1 MTSFQHQNRPSS
13 QLVSEF
19 ISIVGEPFATID
31 PDPAAPYLN
40 ERRGVFHGRAR
51 SFLRPGT
58 VAEVSEILRLADQ
71 TKTAIVPHGGNTGL
85 VGGQTPDRSGD
96 QIVVALDR
104 LDRIRSVDS
113 DGDTMTVEAGVTL
126 RRAREAAAT
135 AGRLFPL
142 AIGSMDTCQIGGNV
156 SSNAGGIAVLS
167 YGSTR
172 HLVLGLEVVLPGGE
186 IINGLRAVRKDNA
199 GYDLKQLFIGAE
211 GTLGIITAA
220 TLKLFP
226 TPRGQAT
233 AFVGVASPA
242 EALSLFHVARGRV
255 SFELTSFELMPRICL
270 DYCLRHLD
278 NAEDP
283 LSEPHPWYVIA
294 EMSSGR
300 SAESAH
306 EDFDRI
312 LDEGRR
318 MGAVRDATVAVTES
332 QRRALWR
339 LRYSLSDV
347 QRPEGVSIK
356 HDISVPISAI
366 PEFIA
371 AASAAVTELIPGCR
385 PVPFGHLGDGNIHF
399 NISQPEKGDGGTFR
413 AREKDL
419 NKVIFGLVEKHGGSI
434 AAEHGVGQMKRD
446 ILPTVR
452 GPAEIGAMRN
462 IKAAL
467 DPNNIMN
474 PGKVL

>member
-1 MTSFQHQNRPSS
+1 MALIKHQNRPSP
-13 QLVSEF
+13 QLVSDF
-19 ISIVGEPFATID
+19 VSIVGESFATID
-31 PDPAAPYLN
+31 PDRAAPYLN
-40 ERRGVFHGRAR
+40 ERRGVFHGRACAC
-51 SFLRPGT
+51 LRPGS
-58 VAEVSEILRLADQ
+58 VAEVSAILRLADK
-71 TKTAIVPHGGNTGL
+71 TRTAIVPHGGNTGL
-85 VGGQTPDRSGD
+85 VGGQIPDGSGD
-96 QIVVALDR
+96 QIVVAVDR
-104 LDRIRSVDS
+104 LDRIRRVDPE
-113 DGDTMTVEAGVTL
+113 GDSMTVEAGVTL
-126 RRAREAAAT
+126 GSAREAAA
-135 AGRLFPL
+135 AADRLFPL
-142 AIGSMDTCQIGGNV
+142 AIGSMEACQIGGNV

-172 HLVLGLEVVLPGGE
+172 NLVLGLEVVLPSGE
-186 IINGLRAVRKDNA
+186 VINGLRALRKDNA

-211 GTLGIITAA
+211 GTLGIVTAA

-226 TPRGQAT
+226 SPQGHAT

-242 EALSLFHVARGRV
+242 DALALFHAARSRI

-270 DYCLRHLD
+270 DFCLRHLEG
-278 NAEDP
+278 AADP
-283 LSEPHPWYVIA
+283 LAEPHPWYVIA

-300 SAESAH
+300 SVEAAH
-306 EDFDRI
+306 EDLRRI
-312 LDEGRR
+312 IDEGRR
-318 MGAVRDATVAVTES
+318 IGAVRDATVADTEP
-332 QRRALWR
+332 QREALWR
-339 LRYSLSDV
+339 LRFSLSDV

-366 PEFIA
+366 PAFIA

-399 NISQPEKGDGGTFR
+399 NISQPEDGDGPAFR
-413 AREKDL
+413 ARETDL
-419 NKVIFGLVEKHGGSI
+419 NRAIFGLVEKHGGSI

-446 ILPTVR
+446 LLPTVR
-452 GPAEIGAMRN
+452 EPAEMETMRC

>member
-1 MTSFQHQNRPSS
+1 MHQNRPSS

-19 ISIVGEPFATID
+19 VSIVGEPFATID
-31 PDPAAPYLN
+31 PDRSAPYLN

-51 SFLRPGT
+51 AFLRPGSVT
-58 VAEVSEILRLADQ
+58 EVSAILRLADQ

-85 VGGQTPDRSGD
+85 VGGQIPDGSGD
-96 QIVVALDR
+96 QVVVSLDR
-104 LDRIRSVDS
+104 LDRIRTVDP
-113 DGDTMTVEAGVTL
+113 DGDSMTVEAGVTL
-126 RRAREAAAT
+126 GRAREAAAV
-135 AGRLFPL
+135 ADRLFPL
-142 AIGSMDTCQIGGNV
+142 AIGSMNTCQIGGNV

-172 HLVLGLEVVLPGGE
+172 NLVLGLEVALPGGE
-186 IINGLRAVRKDNA
+186 VINGLRALRKDNA

-211 GTLGIITAA
+211 GSLGIITAA

-226 TPRGQAT
+226 TPRGHAT

-242 EALSLFHVARGRV
+242 EALSLFHIARERI

-270 DYCLRHLD
+270 DFCLRHLD
-278 NAEDP
+278 NVEDP
-283 LSEPHPWYVIA
+283 LSTPHPWYVVA

-306 EDFDRI
+306 EDLDRI
-312 LDEGRR
+312 LEEGRKI
-318 MGAVRDATVAVTES
+318 GAVREATVADTES
-332 QRRALWR
+332 KRKALWR
-339 LRYSLSDV
+339 VRFSLSDV

-399 NISQPEKGDGGTFR
+399 NISQPEDSDGETFR
-413 AREKDL
+413 AREHDL
-419 NKVIFGLVEKHGGSI
+419 NKVVFGLVKNYGGSI

-452 GPAEIGAMRN
+452 EPAEIKTMRS